1 MNHFSLQNK
10 VILVTGASSGIG
22 RAIAIKCSYA
32 DAKVLITGRRTSELE
47 KTLGLMKPGSH
58 KMYVADLTNDED
70 VKVLV
75 TGCNELDAIVCNAGV
90 NFRKPISFLK
100 DTETSI
106 IMKTNLLAP
115 IMLIKTVLKQK
126 KINAGGSVVFISSIA
141 AYKSSIGDGIYSA
154 TKGGISSFAKTLA
167 LEVAHKGLRV
177 NTIMPGMVRT
187 EFIEK
192 GPLSEADYAKDEKRY
207 PLGRYGKPED
217 VANAV
222 QFLVSDASNWITG
235 IDLVVDGGI
244 SLT

>member
-10 VILVTGASSGIG
+10 QILVTGASSGIG
-22 RAIAIKCSYA
+22 RAIAIKFSYS
-32 DAKVLITGRRTSELE
+32 DANVVITGRNLSELE
-47 KTLGLMKPGSH
+47 KTYRLMKPGNH
-58 KMYVADLTNDED
+58 KIQVADLTNEDELNL
-70 VKVLV
+70 LV
-75 TGCNELDAIVCNAGV
+75 SSLGMLDGIVCNAGV
-90 NFRKPISFLK
+90 NYRRPISFLK
-100 DTETSI
+100 DSETNI
-106 IMKTNLLAP
+106 ILKTNLLAP
-115 IMLIKTVLKQK
+115 IMLIKGILKQK
-126 KINAGGSVVFISSIA
+126 KINAAASLVLISSIA

-167 LEVAHKGLRV
+167 LELAYKGIRV
-177 NTIMPGMVRT
+177 NTVMPGMVRT
-187 EFIEK
+187 EFIKK
-192 GPLSEADYAKDEKRY
+192 GPLTESDYAKDEKRY